1 MRVVTRAPFV
11 PRGALT
17 TCTRISLPDFEQ
29 LADIALAQFGAFRG
43 GRWFVGVHRFGQDVT
58 HIQKGVALQPDVDE
72 RGVHARQ
79 HILHHAF
86 VDIADDALAPL
97 EAQFHQLP
105 VLQNG
110 DSRLAGRDIH
120 QDFADNLIVRDSTPP
135 AGLFFY

>member
-1 MRVVTRAPFV
+1 MLRLRSSE
-11 PRGALT
+11 R
-17 TCTRISLPDFEQ
+17 
-29 LADIALAQFGAFRG
+29 FRG
-43 GRWFVGVHRFGQDVT
+43 GRWLVGVAAFGQDVA

-72 RGVHARQ
+72 RGVHAGQ
-79 HILHHAF
+79 HILHQAF

-120 QDFADNLIVRDSTPP
+120 QDFTDDLLVCDDTPP
-135 AGLFFY
+135 QSYFL

>member
-1 MRVVTRAPFV
+1 
-11 PRGALT
+11 LHQNL
-17 TCTRISLPDFEQ
+17 LPDFEQ
-29 LADIALAQFGAFRG
+29 FADVALAQFGAFWG
-43 GRWFVGVHRFGQDVT
+43 GRWLVSVAAFGQDVA

-86 VDIADDALAPL
+86 VDIADDALTTL

-120 QDFADNLIVRDSTPP
+120 QDFTDTLIVRDSTPP